1 MPRKLAVQAA
11 LRMELQSKQDGQAEQ
26 AVNGGLRCVAPS
38 RQGQTHINT
47 CRPQLHQFTLAS
59 KSNMRN
65 MDHQGDPACSQHT
78 QQRSQTV
85 AV

>member
-38 RQGQTHINT
+38 EQGQTHINT

-59 KSNMRN
+59 KS
-65 MDHQGDPACSQHT
+65 
-78 QQRSQTV
+78 QTCETWTIRV
-85 AV
+85 TLRAASTLSRGHRR

>member
-1 MPRKLAVQAA
+1 MCGTQQARPDTYQHMQTA
-11 LRMELQSKQDGQAEQ
+11 AASVHTGQQ
-26 AVNGGLRCVAPS
+26 V
-38 RQGQTHINT
+38 T
-47 CRPQLHQFTLAS
+47 
-59 KSNMRN
+59 NMRN